1 MALPT
6 GGYTFTPQTASLGA
20 SPLSALK
27 PLDVGVSVQFTP
39 MPKYEVPS
47 AQQELVSMG
56 AAKGFQSLAEP
67 VFAAIKANDDKL
79 QKADD
84 EALKFE
90 RDKALAKI
98 RSEKTPEELEYNA
111 ARLANIKSL
120 TTERGGDKVPINT
133 KRKGFFKDPITPK
146 DLITPSVNFDDLPEV
161 PSDSSKAE
169 DSTQILAPLSSVDE
183 ELPMPDL
190 SRFKTGGVLSDIS
203 FQQPSAIATAPFEPV
218 ISQEQIASVTN
229 PPLRN
234 IQAATGGVMV
244 PPAPV
249 PEPEVRTAIPVT
261 PTPEVRPAAP
271 LYEPNDLIAPY
282 ESWEDA
288 EMANQM
294 LAKQLPNY
302 EVKPVKQQ
310 IIDGQTYYVVE
321 PPVKKQTQEQ
331 IPSNLAIKSAK
342 KQVGDVTYDLIPKG
356 EIKQQV
362 KALKE
367 PLGEIDTMLRTI
379 NQIRSIYKGISP
391 GVGGLANWLSYIP
404 GTDASDVE
412 KLTKT
417 LQGNIAF
424 KKLADMK
431 SASPTGGA
439 LGAISEK
446 ELSLLASNLG
456 SIDPSLS
463 FFLFKQNIDEIENI
477 VSRAKEGI
485 KEQIQSVETPQN
497 FQPIQSQENILEIK
511 SQEEWKKLK
520 SGQKYIFNGV
530 TGTKK

>member
-6 GGYTFTPQTASLGA
+6 GGYTFTPQTANLGA

-27 PLDVGVSVQFTP
+27 PLDVGVSVSFTP

-47 AQQELVSMG
+47 AGSELVSVGMAQG
-56 AAKGFQSLAEP
+56 LQGFSEP
-67 VFAAIKANDDKL
+67 IISAYKAL
-79 QKADD
+79 DD
-84 EALKFE
+84 EAKKKEDDALKYL
-90 RDKALAKI
+90 RDINLAKI
-98 RSEKTPEELEYNA
+98 KAEKTPEELRFEKDYNE
-111 ARLANIKSL
+111 ARIANLNSL
-120 TTERGGDKVPINT
+120 TKERGGDKVPINT
-133 KRKGFFKDPITPK
+133 RRKGFFKDAITPIGNS
-146 DLITPSVNFDDLPEV
+146 DNSDLPKD
-161 PSDSSKAE
+161 P
-169 DSTQILAPLSSVDE
+169 TSSVDPNQIFAPMSSVDQ
-183 ELPMPDL
+183 ELPQSDL
-190 SRFKTGGVLSDIS
+190 SRFNRGGVLADVS
-203 FQQPSAIATAPFEPV
+203 FQQPSVTATAPFEPV
-218 ISQEQIASVTN
+218 ISQEQIEAVRN
-229 PPLRN
+229 PP
-234 IQAATGGVMV
+234 IAYMQAATGGVAV
-244 PPAPV
+244 QPAPM
-249 PEPEVRTAIPVT
+249 PEKEVRAAIPVT
-261 PTPEVRPAAP
+261 PTSDVRTAAP

-288 EMANQM
+288 EMANEM

-310 IIDGQTYYVVE
+310 VVDGQTYYIVE

-331 IPSNLAIKSAK
+331 IPSNLAVKSAK

-391 GVGGLANWLSYIP
+391 GAGGVGALLSYIP
-404 GTDASDVE
+404 GTDAADVE
-412 KLTKT
+412 KLTNT

-431 SASPTGGA
+431 AASPTGGA
-439 LGAISEK
+439 LGAISER

-456 SIDPSLS
+456 SIDPKLS
-463 FFLFKQNIDEIENI
+463 FFLFKQNLDEIENI
-477 VSRAKEGI
+477 VSRSKQGI
-485 KEQIQSVETPQN
+485 EQEIQSVENPQN
-497 FQPIQSQENILEIK
+497 FQSIQSKENIVEIK

-530 TGTKK
+530 TGSKK

>member
-6 GGYTFTPQTASLGA
+6 GGYSYTPQTANLGA

-56 AAKGFQSLAEP
+56 AAKGFQALAEP
-67 VFAAIKANDDKL
+67 IIGAFKAK
-79 QKADD
+79 DD
-84 EALKFE
+84 ERVRKEDDLLKFE
-90 RDKALAKI
+90 RDKALARI
-98 RSEKTPEELEYNA
+98 RAEKTPEELEYNA

-120 TTERGGDKVPINT
+120 TTERGGDKVPVNT
-133 KRKGFFKDPITPK
+133 RKKGFFKDPIV
-146 DLITPSVNFDDLPEV
+146 IPSVDEELPQNPTPDFVTPVSE
-161 PSDSSKAE
+161 
-169 DSTQILAPLSSVDE
+169 LAPLSSV
-183 ELPMPDL
+183 
-190 SRFKTGGVLSDIS
+190 
-203 FQQPSAIATAPFEPV
+203 EPV
-218 ISQEQIASVTN
+218 ISQEQIAAVTN
-229 PPLRN
+229 PPLAYM
-234 IQAATGGVMV
+234 QAATGGVMV
-244 PPAPV
+244 PPAPM

-261 PTPEVRPAAP
+261 PTPEARTAAP

-310 IIDGQTYYVVE
+310 IVDGQTYYVVE

-331 IPSNLAIKSAK
+331 IPSNLAVKSAK

-485 KEQIQSVETPQN
+485 KEQIQSVEMPQN
-497 FQPIQSQENILEIK
+497 FQSIKSQENLVEIK

-530 TGTKK
+530 TGSKK

>member
-1 MALPT
+1 M
-6 GGYTFTPQTASLGA
+6 
-20 SPLSALK
+20 
-27 PLDVGVSVQFTP
+27 
-39 MPKYEVPS
+39 
-47 AQQELVSMG
+47 
-56 AAKGFQSLAEP
+56 
-67 VFAAIKANDDKL
+67 AND
-79 QKADD
+79 
-84 EALKFE
+84 
-90 RDKALAKI
+90 
-98 RSEKTPEELEYNA
+98 
-111 ARLANIKSL
+111 
-120 TTERGGDKVPINT
+120 
-133 KRKGFFKDPITPK
+133 
-146 DLITPSVNFDDLPEV
+146 
-161 PSDSSKAE
+161 
-169 DSTQILAPLSSVDE
+169 
-183 ELPMPDL
+183 
-190 SRFKTGGVLSDIS
+190 
-203 FQQPSAIATAPFEPV
+203 
-218 ISQEQIASVTN
+218 
-229 PPLRN
+229 
-234 IQAATGGVMV
+234 
-244 PPAPV
+244 
-249 PEPEVRTAIPVT
+249 
-261 PTPEVRPAAP
+261 
-271 LYEPNDLIAPY
+271 
-282 ESWEDA
+282 
-288 EMANQM
+288 M

-302 EVKPVKQQ
+302 EVKAVKQQ
-310 IIDGQTYYVVE
+310 VVDGQTYYVVE

-331 IPSNLAIKSAK
+331 IPSNLAVKSAK

-431 SASPTGGA
+431 AASPTGGA

-485 KEQIQSVETPQN
+485 KEQIQSVEMPQN
-497 FQPIQSQENILEIK
+497 FQPIQSKENLLEIK

>member
-27 PLDVGVSVQFTP
+27 PLDVGVSIQFTP

-56 AAKGFQSLAEP
+56 AAKGFQALTEP
-67 VFAAIKANDDKL
+67 IFAAIKAK
-79 QKADD
+79 DD
-84 EALKFE
+84 EAKEADKDALKFD
-90 RDKALAKI
+90 RDKTLAKI
-98 RSEKTPEELEYNA
+98 RAEKTPEELEYNA

-133 KRKGFFKDPITPK
+133 KRKGFFKNPITP
-146 DLITPSVNFDDLPEV
+146 SANFDDLPEV
-161 PSDSSKAE
+161 PSDPSKAE
-169 DSTQILAPLSSVDE
+169 DSTQILAPLSYNQDDQGYLPEVRTTPFKPYISE
-183 ELPMPDL
+183 EE
-190 SRFKTGGVLSDIS
+190 
-203 FQQPSAIATAPFEPV
+203 IAA
-218 ISQEQIASVTN
+218 VTN
-229 PPLRN
+229 PPLEN
-234 IQAATGGVMV
+234 MQAATGGVMV
-244 PPAPV
+244 PSAPMQKADPAKKPAAKKAS
-249 PEPEVRTAIPVT
+249 PAKKPEVRTAIPVT
-261 PTPEVRPAAP
+261 ATPEVRTAAP

-310 IIDGQTYYVVE
+310 IIDGQTYYFVE

-379 NQIRSIYKGISP
+379 NQIRSIYKGVSP

-497 FQPIQSQENILEIK
+497 FQPIQLQENILEIK

>member
-27 PLDVGVSVQFTP
+27 PLDVGVSVSFTP

-56 AAKGFQSLAEP
+56 AAKGFQALAEP
-67 VFAAIKANDDKL
+67 IFAAIKAK
-79 QKADD
+79 DD
-84 EALKFE
+84 EAKEADKDALKFD
-90 RDKALAKI
+90 RDKTLAKI
-98 RSEKTPEELEYNA
+98 RAEKTPEELEYNA

-120 TTERGGDKVPINT
+120 TTERGGDKVPVNM
-133 KRKGFFKDPITPK
+133 KRKGFFNNPITP
-146 DLITPSVNFDDLPEV
+146 VGNFDLPQTPTDPTSV
-161 PSDSSKAE
+161 D
-169 DSTQILAPLSSVDE
+169 DTTQILAPLSSVDE
-183 ELPMPDL
+183 EFPMPDL
-190 SRFKTGGVLSDIS
+190 SRFKRGGVLSDIS
-203 FQQPSAIATAPFEPV
+203 FQQPSEIATAPFEPV
-218 ISQEQIASVTN
+218 ISQEQIAAVIN
-229 PPLRN
+229 PPLSN
-234 IQAATGGVMV
+234 MQAATEGVMV
-244 PPAPV
+244 PPAPM
-249 PEPEVRTAIPVT
+249 PEVRTAIPVT
-261 PTPEVRPAAP
+261 ATPEVRPAAP
-271 LYEPNDLIAPY
+271 LYEPTDLIAPY

-310 IIDGQTYYVVE
+310 IIDGQTYYFVE

-379 NQIRSIYKGISP
+379 NQIRSIYKGVSP

>member
-1 MALPT
+1 
-6 GGYTFTPQTASLGA
+6 
-20 SPLSALK
+20 
-27 PLDVGVSVQFTP
+27 

-56 AAKGFQSLAEP
+56 AAKGFQAFAEP
-67 VFAAIKANDDKL
+67 IIGAFKAK
-79 QKADD
+79 DD
-84 EALKFE
+84 EAKEADLSALKFY
-90 RDKALAKI
+90 RDKTLAKI
-98 RSEKTPEELEYNA
+98 RAEKTPEELEYNA
-111 ARLANIKSL
+111 ARLANLNSL
-120 TTERGGDKVPINT
+120 TKERGGDKVPVNT
-133 KRKGFFKDPITPK
+133 RKKGFFKNPIV
-146 DLITPSVNFDDLPEV
+146 IPSVDNSDNSDLPQT
-161 PSDSSKAE
+161 PTDPTSID
-169 DSTQILAPLSSVDE
+169 DPRQILSPLSSVDD
-183 ELPMPDL
+183 ELLMQDL
-190 SRFKTGGVLSDIS
+190 SRFKKGGVLSDIS

-218 ISQEQIASVTN
+218 ISQEQIAAVTS
-229 PPLRN
+229 PPLAYM
-234 IQAATGGVMV
+234 QAATGGAVV
-244 PPAPV
+244 QPAPM
-249 PEPEVRTAIPVT
+249 PEKEIRAAIPVT
-261 PTPEVRPAAP
+261 PTPEVRTAAP

-288 EMANQM
+288 EMANNM

-310 IIDGQTYYVVE
+310 IVDGQTYYVVE

-431 SASPTGGA
+431 AASPTDGA

-485 KEQIQSVETPQN
+485 KEQIQSVEMPQN
-497 FQPIQSQENILEIK
+497 FQPIQSQENLVEIK

-530 TGTKK
+530 TGSKK

>member
-6 GGYTFTPQTASLGA
+6 GGYSFTPQTANLGA

-27 PLDVGVSVQFTP
+27 PLDVGVSVSFTP

-56 AAKGFQSLAEP
+56 AAKGFQALSEP
-67 VFAAIKANDDKL
+67 VFAAIKAKDDEAKE
-79 QKADD
+79 ADK
-84 EALKFE
+84 EALKFD
-90 RDKALAKI
+90 RDKTLARI
-98 RSEKTPEELEYNA
+98 RAEKTPEELEYNA

-120 TTERGGDKVPINT
+120 TTERGGDKVPVNT
-133 KRKGFFKDPITPK
+133 RKKGFFKDPIV
-146 DLITPSVNFDDLPEV
+146 IPSVDNSDNSDLPQT
-161 PSDSSKAE
+161 PTDPTSID
-169 DSTQILAPLSSVDE
+169 DPRQILAPLSYNQNDQEYLPEVRTTQFKPYISE
-183 ELPMPDL
+183 EEIEAV
-190 SRFKTGGVLSDIS
+190 R
-203 FQQPSAIATAPFEPV
+203 
-218 ISQEQIASVTN
+218 N
-229 PPLRN
+229 PPLKYM
-234 IQAATGGVMV
+234 QAATGGVAV
-244 PPAPV
+244 QPV
-249 PEPEVRTAIPVT
+249 PMPEKEVRAAIPVT
-261 PTPEVRPAAP
+261 PTPEVRTAAP

-310 IIDGQTYYVVE
+310 TVDGQTYYVVE

-331 IPSNLAIKSAK
+331 IPSNLAVKSAK

-367 PLGEIDTMLRTI
+367 PLSEIDTMLRTI

-404 GTDASDVE
+404 GSDASDVE

-431 SASPTGGA
+431 AASPTGGA
-439 LGAISEK
+439 LGAISER
-446 ELSLLASNLG
+446 ELDLLASNLG

-463 FFLFKQNIDEIENI
+463 FFLFKQNLDEIENI
-477 VSRAKEGI
+477 ASRAKEGI
-485 KEQIQSVETPQN
+485 KEQVQLIETPQN
-497 FQPIQSQENILEIK
+497 FQPIQSQENIVEIK
-511 SQEEWKKLK
+511 SQEDWKKLK

-530 TGTKK
+530 TGSKK

>member
-6 GGYTFTPQTASLGA
+6 GGYSYTPQTASLGA

-56 AAKGFQSLAEP
+56 AAKGFQALAEP
-67 VFAAIKANDDKL
+67 VFAAIKAKDDEAKE
-79 QKADD
+79 ADK
-84 EALKFE
+84 EALKFD
-90 RDKALAKI
+90 RDKTLARI
-98 RSEKTPEELEYNA
+98 RAEKTAEELKFEKDYNE

-120 TTERGGDKVPINT
+120 TTERGGDKVPVNL
-133 KRKGFFKDPITPK
+133 KRKGFFKDPITPVGNS
-146 DLITPSVNFDDLPEV
+146 DNSDLPQGPTSV
-161 PSDSSKAE
+161 DDP
-169 DSTQILAPLSSVDE
+169 TQILAPLSSVDE
-183 ELPMPDL
+183 EFPMPDL
-190 SRFKTGGVLSDIS
+190 SRFKRGGALSDIS

-218 ISQEQIASVTN
+218 ISQEQIAVVTN

-331 IPSNLAIKSAK
+331 IPSNLAVKSAK

-404 GTDASDVE
+404 GSDASDVE
-412 KLTKT
+412 KLIKA

-431 SASPTGGA
+431 ASSPTGGA
-439 LGAISEK
+439 LGAISER
-446 ELSLLASNLG
+446 ELSLLESNLG

-485 KEQIQSVETPQN
+485 KEQIQSIETPQN
-497 FQPIQSQENILEIK
+497 FQPIQSQENLVEIK

>member
-1 MALPT
+1 MAQPT
-6 GGYTFTPQTASLGA
+6 GGYSYTPQTASLGA

-47 AQQELVSMG
+47 AQQELVSQG

-67 VFAAIKANDDKL
+67 VFAAIKAKDDEAKE
-79 QKADD
+79 ADK
-84 EALKFE
+84 EALKFD
-90 RDKALAKI
+90 RDKTLARI
-98 RSEKTPEELEYNA
+98 RAEKTAEEIIFEKQYNE
-111 ARLANIKSL
+111 ARLANLNSL
-120 TTERGGDKVPINT
+120 TAERGGDKVPVNL
-133 KRKGFFKDPITPK
+133 RGKGFFKNPITPVGNS
-146 DLITPSVNFDDLPEV
+146 DNSDLPQGPTSV
-161 PSDSSKAE
+161 DDP
-169 DSTQILAPLSSVDE
+169 TQILAPLSSVNE

-218 ISQEQIASVTN
+218 ISQEQIAAVTN

-234 IQAATGGVMV
+234 IQTATGGVMV
-244 PPAPV
+244 PPAPM
-249 PEPEVRTAIPVT
+249 PEVRTAIPVT

-412 KLTKT
+412 KLIKA

-431 SASPTGGA
+431 ASSPTGGA
-439 LGAISEK
+439 LGAISER
-446 ELSLLASNLG
+446 ELSLLESNLG

-485 KEQIQSVETPQN
+485 KEQIQSIETPQN
-497 FQPIQSQENILEIK
+497 FQPIQSQENLVEIK

>member
-6 GGYTFTPQTASLGA
+6 GGYSYAPQTANLGA

-56 AAKGFQSLAEP
+56 AAKGFQSLSEP
-67 VFAAIKANDDKL
+67 IFAAIKAKDDEAKE
-79 QKADD
+79 ADK
-84 EALKFE
+84 EALKFDRE
-90 RDKALAKI
+90 KALARI
-98 RSEKTPEELEYNA
+98 RAEKTPEELEYNA

-120 TTERGGDKVPINT
+120 TTERGGDKVPVNT
-133 KRKGFFKDPITPK
+133 KRKGFFKNPIV
-146 DLITPSVNFDDLPEV
+146 IPSVDEELPQNPTPDFTTPVSE
-161 PSDSSKAE
+161 
-169 DSTQILAPLSSVDE
+169 LAPLSSVDE

-190 SRFKTGGVLSDIS
+190 SRFKRDGILANIS
-203 FQQPSAIATAPFEPV
+203 FQKPSAIATPPFEPV
-218 ISQEQIASVTN
+218 ISQEQIAAVTN
-229 PPLRN
+229 PPLAN
-234 IQAATGGVMV
+234 MQAATGGAAVQ
-244 PPAPV
+244 PAPV
-249 PEPEVRTAIPVT
+249 PEKEVRAAIPVT
-261 PTPEVRPAAP
+261 PTPEVRTAAP
-271 LYEPNDLIAPY
+271 LYEPNELISTY

-288 EMANQM
+288 ETANQM

-310 IIDGQTYYVVE
+310 VIDGQTYYVVE

-331 IPSNLAIKSAK
+331 IPSNLAVKSAK

-367 PLGEIDTMLRTI
+367 PLSEIDTMLRTI

-404 GTDASDVE
+404 GSDASDVE

-431 SASPTGGA
+431 AASPTGGA
-439 LGAISEK
+439 LGAISER
-446 ELSLLASNLG
+446 ELDLLASNLG

-463 FFLFKQNIDEIENI
+463 FFLFKQNLDEIENI
-477 VSRAKEGI
+477 ASRAKEGI
-485 KEQIQSVETPQN
+485 KEQVQLIETPQN
-497 FQPIQSQENILEIK
+497 FQPIQSQENLVEIK
-511 SQEEWKKLK
+511 SQEDWKKLK

-530 TGTKK
+530 TGSKK

>member
-6 GGYTFTPQTASLGA
+6 GGYSYTPQTANLGA

-27 PLDVGVSVQFTP
+27 PLDVGVSVSFTP

-56 AAKGFQSLAEP
+56 AAKGFQAFAEP
-67 VFAAIKANDDKL
+67 IFAAIKAKNDEIREADK
-79 QKADD
+79 
-84 EALKFE
+84 EALKFDRE
-90 RDKALAKI
+90 KALARI
-98 RSEKTPEELEYNA
+98 RAEKTPEELEYNA

-120 TTERGGDKVPINT
+120 TTERGGDKVPVNT
-133 KRKGFFKDPITPK
+133 KRKGFFKDPIVIPPVDEELPQNPTPDFK
-146 DLITPSVNFDDLPEV
+146 TPVSE
-161 PSDSSKAE
+161 
-169 DSTQILAPLSSVDE
+169 LAPLSYVDE

-190 SRFKTGGVLSDIS
+190 SRFKRGGVLADIS
-203 FQQPSAIATAPFEPV
+203 FQQPSTIATAPFEPV
-218 ISQEQIASVTN
+218 ISQEQIATVRN
-229 PPLRN
+229 PPLAYM
-234 IQAATGGVMV
+234 QAATGGVMV
-244 PPAPV
+244 PPAPM
-249 PEPEVRTAIPVT
+249 PEKEVRAAIPVT
-261 PTPEVRPAAP
+261 PTPEVRTAAP

-310 IIDGQTYYVVE
+310 VVDGQTYYVVE

-331 IPSNLAIKSAK
+331 IPSNLAVKSAK

-367 PLGEIDTMLRTI
+367 PLSEIDTMLRTI

-404 GTDASDVE
+404 GSDASDVE

-431 SASPTGGA
+431 AASPTGGA
-439 LGAISEK
+439 LGAISER
-446 ELSLLASNLG
+446 ELDLLASNLG

-463 FFLFKQNIDEIENI
+463 FFLFKQNLDEIENI
-477 VSRAKEGI
+477 ASRAREGI
-485 KEQIQSVETPQN
+485 KEQVQLIETPQN
-497 FQPIQSQENILEIK
+497 FQPIQSQENIVEIK
-511 SQEEWKKLK
+511 SQDDWKKLK

-530 TGTKK
+530 TGSKK

>member
-6 GGYTFTPQTASLGA
+6 GGYSFTPQTASLGA

-27 PLDVGVSVQFTP
+27 PLDVGVSIQFTP

-56 AAKGFQSLAEP
+56 AAKGFQALAEP

-90 RDKALAKI
+90 RDKTLARI
-98 RSEKTPEELEYNA
+98 RAEKTPEELKFEKDYNE
-111 ARLANIKSL
+111 ARLANLNSL
-120 TTERGGDKVPINT
+120 TAERGGDKVPINT
-133 KRKGFFKDPITPK
+133 KRKGFFKDPITP
-146 DLITPSVNFDDLPEV
+146 SANFDDLPEV
-161 PSDSSKAE
+161 PSDPSKAE
-169 DSTQILAPLSSVDE
+169 DSTQTLAPLSSVDE
-183 ELPMPDL
+183 ELPMPDF
-190 SRFKTGGVLSDIS
+190 SRFKRGGVLSDIS
-203 FQQPSAIATAPFEPV
+203 FQQPSAITTAPFEPV
-218 ISQEQIASVTN
+218 ISEEELAAVRN
-229 PPLRN
+229 PPLAN
-234 IQAATGGVMV
+234 MQAATGGVMV
-244 PPAPV
+244 PPAPM
-249 PEPEVRTAIPVT
+249 PEVRTAIPVT
-261 PTPEVRPAAP
+261 PTPEVRAAAP

-331 IPSNLAIKSAK
+331 IPSNLAVKSAK

-431 SASPTGGA
+431 AASPTGGA

-485 KEQIQSVETPQN
+485 KEQIQSVEMPQN
-497 FQPIQSQENILEIK
+497 FQSIQSQENLVEIK
-511 SQEEWKKLK
+511 SQEDWKKLK

-530 TGTKK
+530 TGIKK

>member
-6 GGYTFTPQTASLGA
+6 GGYSYTPQIANLGA

-27 PLDVGVSVQFTP
+27 PLDVGVSIQFTP

-56 AAKGFQSLAEP
+56 AAKGFQALAEP
-67 VFAAIKANDDKL
+67 VFAAIKAKDDKL

-133 KRKGFFKDPITPK
+133 KRKGFFKDPITP
-146 DLITPSVNFDDLPEV
+146 SANFDDLPEV
-161 PSDSSKAE
+161 PSDPSKAE
-169 DSTQILAPLSSVDE
+169 DSTQTLAPLSSVDE

-203 FQQPSAIATAPFEPV
+203 FEPV
-218 ISQEQIASVTN
+218 ISQEQIAAVTN

-261 PTPEVRPAAP
+261 ATPEVRPAAP

-310 IIDGQTYYVVE
+310 IIDGQTYYFVE

-431 SASPTGGA
+431 AASPTGGA

-485 KEQIQSVETPQN
+485 KEQIQSVEMPQN
-497 FQPIQSQENILEIK
+497 FQPIQSQENLVEIK
-511 SQEEWKKLK
+511 SQEDWKKLK

-530 TGTKK
+530 TGIKK

>member
-6 GGYTFTPQTASLGA
+6 GGYSFTPQTASLGA

-27 PLDVGVSVQFTP
+27 PLDVGVSIQFTP

-56 AAKGFQSLAEP
+56 AAKGFQALAEP

-84 EALKFE
+84 EALKFD
-90 RDKALAKI
+90 RDKTLARI
-98 RSEKTPEELEYNA
+98 RAEKTPEELKFEKDYNE
-111 ARLANIKSL
+111 ARLANLNSL
-120 TTERGGDKVPINT
+120 TAERGGDKVPINT
-133 KRKGFFKDPITPK
+133 KRKGFFKDPIV
-146 DLITPSVNFDDLPEV
+146 IPSVDGELPTGPTSVDDPTSLF
-161 PSDSSKAE
+161 PSV
-169 DSTQILAPLSSVDE
+169 SSVDQQ
-183 ELPMPDL
+183 LPMRDF
-190 SRFKTGGVLSDIS
+190 SRFNRGGVLADIS
-203 FQQPSAIATAPFEPV
+203 FQEPSAIATAPFEPV
-218 ISQEQIASVTN
+218 ISQEQIAAVTN
-229 PPLRN
+229 PPLAYM
-234 IQAATGGVMV
+234 QAATGGVAV
-244 PPAPV
+244 QPAPM
-249 PEPEVRTAIPVT
+249 PEVRTAIPVT
-261 PTPEVRPAAP
+261 PTSDVRTAAP

-288 EMANQM
+288 EMANEM

-302 EVKPVKQQ
+302 EVKPIKQQ
-310 IIDGQTYYVVE
+310 IVDGQTYYVVE

-331 IPSNLAIKSAK
+331 IPSNLAVKSAK

-431 SASPTGGA
+431 AASPTGGA

-485 KEQIQSVETPQN
+485 KEQIQSVEMPQN
-497 FQPIQSQENILEIK
+497 FQPIQSQENLLEIK

>member
-6 GGYTFTPQTASLGA
+6 GGYSFTPQTASLGA

-27 PLDVGVSVQFTP
+27 PLDVGVSIQFTP

-56 AAKGFQSLAEP
+56 AAKGFQALAEP
-67 VFAAIKANDDKL
+67 VFSAIKANDDKL

-133 KRKGFFKDPITPK
+133 KRKGFFKDPIV
-146 DLITPSVNFDDLPEV
+146 IPSVDGELPTGPTSVDDPTSLF
-161 PSDSSKAE
+161 PSV
-169 DSTQILAPLSSVDE
+169 SSVDQQ
-183 ELPMPDL
+183 LPMRDF
-190 SRFKTGGVLSDIS
+190 SRFNRGGVLADIS
-203 FQQPSAIATAPFEPV
+203 FQEPSAIATAPFEPV
-218 ISQEQIASVTN
+218 ISQEQIAAVTN

-249 PEPEVRTAIPVT
+249 PEVRTAIPVT
-261 PTPEVRPAAP
+261 PTPEVRAAAP

-310 IIDGQTYYVVE
+310 IIDGQTYYFVE

-331 IPSNLAIKSAK
+331 IPSNLAVKSAK

-485 KEQIQSVETPQN
+485 KEQIQSVEMPQN
-497 FQPIQSQENILEIK
+497 FQSIQSQENLVEIK